1 MNQHIDDRRQESQRF
16 QMKVLANITGALP
29 LVILIGSYVRGELG
43 FNPVEAALQTTG
55 KIAVVFLLL
64 SLAVT
69 PIRKLFHFP
78 LIRHVRKPLGLYA
91 ALYAVLH
98 FLIFAWWDYG
108 LDFGLIWAEIAA
120 KPFIVIGLIALL
132 ILFALSVTSFRV
144 LQRKMGKGWV
154 RLHRLTYLAG
164 ILVIAHFLLAVKG
177 NLLTLQGD
185 YALPLIFGAILLA
198 LLALR
203 LPFFSNKKG

>member
-1 MNQHIDDRRQESQRF
+1 MNQHIEDRKQESQRF
-16 QMKVLANITGALP
+16 QLKVLVNIAGALP
-29 LVILIGSYVRGELG
+29 LLLLIGSYVRGELG
-43 FNPVEAALQTTG
+43 FNPVEAALQKTG
-55 KIAVVFLLL
+55 QIAVIFLVL

-69 PIRKLFHFP
+69 PLRKLLHFP
-78 LIRHVRKPLGLYA
+78 VMGFLRKPLGLYA
-91 ALYAVLH
+91 AFYAVTH

-108 LDFGLIWAEIAA
+108 LDFQLIWGEIAA
-120 KPFIVIGLIALL
+120 RPFIIVGLVALL
-132 ILFALSVTSFRV
+132 ILLALSATSLRAV
-144 LQRKMGKGWV
+144 QRKMGKGWV

-185 YALPLIFGAILLA
+185 YALPLILGGIVLV

-203 LPFFSNKKG
+203 LPFLKRIFQ

>member
-1 MNQHIDDRRQESQRF
+1 MNQQIEDRKQESQRF
-16 QMKVLANITGALP
+16 QLKVLVHIAGALP
-29 LVILIGSYVRGELG
+29 LVLLIGSYVRGELG
-43 FNPVEAALQTTG
+43 FNPVEAALQKTG
-55 KIAVVFLLL
+55 QIAAIFLVL

-69 PIRKLFHFP
+69 PLRKLLHFS
-78 LIRHVRKPLGLYA
+78 LIGFLRKPLGLYA
-91 ALYAVLH
+91 AFYAAVH

-108 LDFGLIWAEIAA
+108 LDFQLIWGEIAA
-120 KPFIVIGLIALL
+120 RPFIIIGLAALL
-132 ILFALSVTSFRV
+132 ILLALAATSFRAA
-144 LQRKMGKGWV
+144 QRKMGKAWV

-185 YALPLIFGAILLA
+185 YALPLILGAILLV

-203 LPFFSNKKG
+203 LPFVKRLLK

>member
-1 MNQHIDDRRQESQRF
+1 MNQQTDDRRQESQRF
-16 QMKVLANITGALP
+16 QMKVLANITGVLP
-29 LVILIGSYVRGELG
+29 LILLIGSYVRGELG
-43 FNPVEAALQTTG
+43 FNPIEAALQDTG

-69 PIRKLFHFP
+69 PIRKLFNFP

-91 ALYAVLH
+91 AFYAVLH

-108 LDFGLIWAEIAA
+108 LDFGLIWAEIAT
-120 KPFIVIGLIALL
+120 KPFIIIGLIALL
-132 ILFALSVTSFRV
+132 ILLALSVTSFRFF
-144 LQRKMGKGWV
+144 QRKMGKGWV

-177 NLLTLQGD
+177 NLLTLQGE
-185 YALPLIFGAILLA
+185 YALPLILGAIMLA
-198 LLALR
+198 LLAFR
-203 LPFFSNKKG
+203 LPFINKLMK